1 MASKNIRIPITAIDN
16 TKAAFKSVTGGLK
29 SIGGAAAGA
38 TKGIA
43 AVGIAAT
50 AAAGALALIVNKSF
64 DAVDALGK
72 TSTQTGIATDTLQ
85 AFHLAARE
93 SGTTVEGANTA
104 LIKFARS
111 VGDASRG
118 LKTQADIFK
127 DLGVEL
133 KDTEGNMKSF
143 DTLLEETAIGVSN
156 MADQTTRAA
165 ALAGLFGRQGVVLT
179 GAIKDL
185 SNRGLKDFITRAKEL
200 GIVLSEKVIR
210 RTEQFND
217 AVGVIK
223 MQLGSFVNNIT
234 TSFLPVFEQ
243 MQTVIAKTIQSM
255 IDSAGGMDVLGMN
268 IANSIIDASASAI
281 VAIGEMQFA
290 FSDFLANLEII
301 LPKASISYGNFIA
314 DILKKTP
321 GLGHVFG
328 SLADIMLQV
337 KDAELELAKAE
348 KNVASTDFLTRT
360 QNAAEKLR
368 GMKVTLEDLRDNALG
383 LQDDLG
389 KNGLGGSF
397 VDALSPLEKFDDQLG
412 KEGLARTMETTAVGA
427 MKKFED
433 SIVDGLR
440 NGKLSFAD
448 FADYV
453 VEQLLRISIQQ
464 MILKPLIGSFGSA
477 FGSFGDLFSADGGG
491 YTGMGARAGG
501 VDGKG
506 GFPAILH
513 PNETIVDHNKGQGM
527 NSGANITF
535 NIQANDA
542 AGFDQLL
549 NSRKQMITAM
559 INNAMNNR
567 GKMGVV

>member
-1 MASKNIRIPITAIDN
+1 MANKKVKIELTAVN
-16 TKAAFKSVTGGLK
+16 KTKAAFGAVTGSLKSVG
-29 SIGGAAAGA
+29 SAAASA
-38 TKGIA
+38 TKGVA

-111 VGDASRG
+111 IGDASRG

-133 KDTEGNMKSF
+133 KDNNGNLKDF
-143 DTLLEETAIGVSN
+143 DTLLAETAVGISN
-156 MADQTTRAA
+156 MADQSTRAA

-179 GAIKDL
+179 GAIRDL
-185 SNRGLKDFITRAKEL
+185 SQRGLQDFISRAKEL

-234 TSFLPVFEQ
+234 TSFLPVFEA
-243 MQTVIAKTIQSM
+243 MQETISKKIKQ
-255 IDSAGGMDVLGMN
+255 IVDDAGGMDALGLK
-268 IANSIIDASASAI
+268 IANGIIEGVASGIEALGDLGDNIFKVFNDIRIKVKETEIAFLEFQKSILSVMPGKFADELGDIELKLIHNDVALKDLNKNTTNFGEQAEVVANKVRGYKLTIDDLTDGTKAATDA
-281 VAIGEMQFA
+281 VAET
-290 FSDFLANLEII
+290 
-301 LPKASISYGNFIA
+301 GN
-314 DILKKTP
+314 
-321 GLGHVFG
+321 VFTDLLSPIDKYAQ
-328 SLADIMLQV
+328 SLADV
-337 KDAELELAKAE
+337 NLAIENAT
-348 KNVASTDFLTRT
+348 VAS
-360 QNAAEKLR
+360 
-368 GMKVTLEDLRDNALG
+368 
-383 LQDDLG
+383 
-389 KNGLGGSF
+389 
-397 VDALSPLEKFDDQLG
+397 
-412 KEGLARTMETTAVGA
+412 
-427 MKKFED
+427 MKKMEDTILDGIKTGKLAFED
-433 SIVDGLR
+433 FA
-440 NGKLSFAD
+440 SF
-448 FADYV
+448 V
-453 VEQLLRISIQQ
+453 VEQLLRIAIQQ
-464 MILKPLIGSFGSA
+464 MIIAPITGGFQNFLDSF
-477 FGSFGDLFSADGGG
+477 DGGG
-491 YTGMGARAGG
+491 YTGMGSRSGG

-513 PNETIVDHNKGQGM
+513 PNETVIDHTKGQGM
-527 NSGANITF
+527 SSGATVNF
-535 NIQANDA
+535 NISTVDA

-549 NSRKQMITAM
+549 TSRKGLITSI
-559 INNAMNNR
+559 INNAMNNQ

>member
-1 MASKNIRIPITAIDN
+1 MANKKVKIELTAVDT
-16 TKAAFKSVTGGLK
+16 TKAAFDKLGGRLK

-38 TKGIA
+38 SKGIL

-143 DTLLEETAIGVSN
+143 DTLLVETAKGVSN

-185 SNRGLKDFITRAKEL
+185 SNRGLKDFVTRAKEL

-217 AVGVIK
+217 AIGVIK

-234 TSFLPVFEQ
+234 TSFLPVFEN
-243 MQTVIAKTIQSM
+243 MQKVISEKIKK
-255 IDSAGGMDVLGMN
+255 IIKEAGGMD
-268 IANSIIDASASAI
+268 
-281 VAIGEMQFA
+281 
-290 FSDFLANLEII
+290 
-301 LPKASISYGNFIA
+301 
-314 DILKKTP
+314 
-321 GLGHVFG
+321 
-328 SLADIMLQV
+328 
-337 KDAELELAKAE
+337 
-348 KNVASTDFLTRT
+348 
-360 QNAAEKLR
+360 
-368 GMKVTLEDLRDNALG
+368 ALG
-383 LQDDLG
+383 LKIANGIIDGVAGGIQALGDLGDNIFTVFTDLRIKLKETEIQFLEFQKALLSIMPRKFADELHHLELLLIHNDVALKDLNKETSDFGEQAEVVANKVRGYKLGIDDLRG
-389 KNGLGGSF
+389 GTDAAGDSTNKLGDSF
-397 VDALSPLEKFDDQLG
+397 VDALSPLEKFNDLLG
-412 KEGLARTMETTAVGA
+412 KDGLSTTLETTAVGA

-433 SIVDGLR
+433 AIVDGLK
-440 NGKLSFAD
+440 NGKLSFED
-448 FADYV
+448 FANYV

-464 MILKPLIGSFGSA
+464 MILKPLVGSFGSA

-491 YTGMGARAGG
+491 YTGMGSRSGG

-513 PNETIVDHNKGQGM
+513 PNETVIDHTKGQSAGGD
-527 NSGANITF
+527 STVTF
-535 NIQANDA
+535 NIQTVDA
-542 AGFDQLL
+542 GGFDQLL
-549 NSRKQMITAM
+549 NSRKGMITAM
-559 INNAMNNR
+559 INNAMNSR
-567 GKMGVV
+567 GKMGVI

>member
-1 MASKNIRIPITAIDN
+1 MANKKVKIELTAIN
-16 TKAAFKSVTGGLK
+16 KTKAAFGAVTGGLK
-29 SIGGAAAGA
+29 TIGGAAAGA

-234 TSFLPVFEQ
+234 TSFLPVFEK
-243 MQTVIAKTIQSM
+243 MQETISAKIKTIVA
-255 IDSAGGMDVLGMN
+255 DAGGMD
-268 IANSIIDASASAI
+268 
-281 VAIGEMQFA
+281 
-290 FSDFLANLEII
+290 
-301 LPKASISYGNFIA
+301 
-314 DILKKTP
+314 
-321 GLGHVFG
+321 
-328 SLADIMLQV
+328 
-337 KDAELELAKAE
+337 
-348 KNVASTDFLTRT
+348 
-360 QNAAEKLR
+360 
-368 GMKVTLEDLRDNALG
+368 ALG
-383 LQDDLG
+383 LKIANGIIVGVAGGIQALGDLGDNLFRVFTDIRIKLKETEIQFLEFQKALMSIMPRKFADELGDLELMLLHNDVALKDLNKETSDFGEQAEVVANKVRGYKLSIDDLRGSTDKAGDSSNLLG
-389 KNGLGGSF
+389 KSF

-513 PNETIVDHNKGQGM
+513 PNETVVDHTKGQGM

>member
-1 MASKNIRIPITAIDN
+1 MANKKVKIELTAVN
-16 TKAAFKSVTGGLK
+16 KTKAAFTSVTGGLK

-133 KDTEGNMKSF
+133 KDTNGNMKSF
-143 DTLLEETAIGVSN
+143 DTLLVETAKGVSN

-234 TSFLPVFEQ
+234 TSFLPVFEK

-255 IDSAGGMDVLGMN
+255 IDNAGGMDVLGMN

-290 FSDFLANLEII
+290 FSDFLANLQII

-360 QNAAEKLR
+360 QAAAEKLR

-389 KNGLGGSF
+389 ENGLGKTF
-397 VDALSPLEKFDDQLG
+397 TDLLSPTEKFMDQL
-412 KEGLARTMETTAVGA
+412 KDVNTSIENAAVA
-427 MKKFED
+427 SMKKFED
-433 SIVDGLR
+433 TIVNGLK
-440 NGKLSFAD
+440 NGKFAFED
-448 FADYV
+448 FASFV
-453 VEQLLRISIQQ
+453 VEQLLRIAIQQ
-464 MILKPLIGSFGSA
+464 MIIAPMAKAMFGSIPT
-477 FGSFGDLFSADGGG
+477 FDGGG
-491 YTGMGARAGG
+491 YTGMGSRAGG

-506 GFPAILH
+506 GFPAVLH
-513 PNETIVDHNKGQGM
+513 PNETVVDHTKGQGM

-542 AGFDQLL
+542 SGFDELL

-559 INNAMNNR
+559 INNAMNSR

>member
-1 MASKNIRIPITAIDN
+1 MANKKVKIQLTAVDT
-16 TKAAFKSVTGGLK
+16 TKAAFDKLGGRLK

-50 AAAGALALIVNKSF
+50 AAAGALALIVSKSF

-185 SNRGLKDFITRAKEL
+185 SNRGLKDFITRAKDL

-217 AVGVIK
+217 AIGVIK

-234 TSFLPVFEQ
+234 TSFLPVFEN
-243 MQTVIAKTIQSM
+243 MQKVISEKIKKIVDEA
-255 IDSAGGMDVLGMN
+255 DGMD
-268 IANSIIDASASAI
+268 
-281 VAIGEMQFA
+281 
-290 FSDFLANLEII
+290 
-301 LPKASISYGNFIA
+301 
-314 DILKKTP
+314 
-321 GLGHVFG
+321 
-328 SLADIMLQV
+328 
-337 KDAELELAKAE
+337 
-348 KNVASTDFLTRT
+348 
-360 QNAAEKLR
+360 
-368 GMKVTLEDLRDNALG
+368 ALG
-383 LQDDLG
+383 LKIANGIIEGVAGGIQALGDFGDNIFRVFTDIRIKLKETEIQFLEFQKALMSIMPRKFADELGDLELMLLHNDVALKDLNKETSNFGEQAEVVANKVRGYKLSIDDLRG
-389 KNGLGGSF
+389 GTDEAGDSTKKLGDSF
-397 VDALSPLEKFDDQLG
+397 VDALSPLAKFQDQIG
-412 KEGLARTMETTAVGA
+412 KEGLARTLETTAVGA

-433 SIVDGLR
+433 SIIDGLR

-506 GFPAILH
+506 GFPAVLH
-513 PNETIVDHNKGQGM
+513 PNETVVDHNKGQGM

>member
-1 MASKNIRIPITAIDN
+1 MANKKVKIELTAVN
-16 TKAAFKSVTGGLK
+16 KTKAAFGAVTGSLKSVG
-29 SIGGAAAGA
+29 SAAASA
-38 TKGIA
+38 TKGVA

-111 VGDASRG
+111 IGDASRG

-133 KDTEGNMKSF
+133 KDNNGNLKDF
-143 DTLLEETAIGVSN
+143 DTLLAETAVGISN
-156 MADQTTRAA
+156 MADQSTRAA

-179 GAIKDL
+179 GAIRDL
-185 SNRGLKDFITRAKEL
+185 SEKGLAKFIQRAESL

-217 AVGVIK
+217 AVGVVK

-234 TSFLPVFEQ
+234 TAFLPVFET
-243 MQTVIAKTIQSM
+243 MQIAIADAIQSM
-255 IDSAGGMDVLGMN
+255 IDGAGGMDKLGMN

-290 FSDFLANLEII
+290 FADFLANLEII
-301 LPKASISYGNFIA
+301 LPKAQISYGNFVA

-321 GLGHVFG
+321 GLGNVFG
-328 SLADIMLQV
+328 SLADIMLQI
-337 KDAELELAKAE
+337 KDAELDLAKAE
-348 KNVASTDFLTRT
+348 KNVASSEFVERT
-360 QNAAEKLR
+360 KAAAEKLR
-368 GMKVTLEDLRDNALG
+368 GMKITL
-383 LQDDLG
+383 DDIKDGSDAAGDSANKAG
-389 KNGLGGSF
+389 KNF
-397 VDALSPLEKFDDQLG
+397 VDLLSPLEKFKDSLG
-412 KEGLARTMETTAVGA
+412 KEGLTKTLETTAVGA

-453 VEQLLRISIQQ
+453 VEQLARIAIQQ
-464 MILKPLIGSFGSA
+464 MILKPLTNMFGSA

-513 PNETIVDHNKGQGM
+513 PNETVIDHTKGQGM
-527 NSGANITF
+527 SSGATVNF
-535 NIQANDA
+535 NISTVDA

-549 NSRKQMITAM
+549 ASRKGLITSI
-559 INNAMNNR
+559 INNAMNNQ

>member
-1 MASKNIRIPITAIDN
+1 MANKKVKIELTAVN
-16 TKAAFKSVTGGLK
+16 KTKAAFTSVTGGLK

-133 KDTEGNMKSF
+133 KDTNGNMKSF
-143 DTLLEETAIGVSN
+143 DTLLVETAKGVSN

-290 FSDFLANLEII
+290 FSNFLANLEII

-389 KNGLGGSF
+389 ENGLGKTF
-397 VDALSPLEKFDDQLG
+397 TDLLSPTEKFMDQL
-412 KEGLARTMETTAVGA
+412 KDVNTSIENAAVA
-427 MKKFED
+427 SMKKFED
-433 SIVDGLR
+433 TIVDGLKT
-440 NGKLSFAD
+440 GKFAFED
-448 FADYV
+448 FATFV
-453 VEQLLRISIQQ
+453 VEQLLRIAIQQ
-464 MILKPLIGSFGSA
+464 MIIAPMAKAMFGMIPE
-477 FGSFGDLFSADGGG
+477 FDGGG
-491 YTGMGARAGG
+491 FTGMGSRAGG

-513 PNETIVDHNKGQGM
+513 PNETVVDHTKGQAMG
-527 NSGANITF
+527 GASTVNF
-535 NIQANDA
+535 NISTVDA
-542 AGFDQLL
+542 TGFDQLL
-549 NSRKQMITAM
+549 SSRKGLITSI
-559 INNAMNNR
+559 INNAMNNQ

>member
-50 AAAGALALIVNKSF
+50 AAAGALALIVSKSF

-143 DTLLEETAIGVSN
+143 DKLLEETAIGVSN

-217 AVGVIK
+217 AIGVIK

-234 TSFLPVFEQ
+234 TSFLPVFEK
-243 MQTVIAKTIQSM
+243 MQETISAKIKK
-255 IDSAGGMDVLGMN
+255 IVDEAGGMD
-268 IANSIIDASASAI
+268 
-281 VAIGEMQFA
+281 
-290 FSDFLANLEII
+290 
-301 LPKASISYGNFIA
+301 
-314 DILKKTP
+314 
-321 GLGHVFG
+321 
-328 SLADIMLQV
+328 
-337 KDAELELAKAE
+337 
-348 KNVASTDFLTRT
+348 
-360 QNAAEKLR
+360 
-368 GMKVTLEDLRDNALG
+368 ALG
-383 LQDDLG
+383 LKIANGIIEGVAGGIQALGDFGDNIFRVFTDIRIKLKETEIQFLEFQKALMSIMPRKFADELGDLELMLLHNDVALKDLNKETSNFGEQAEVVANKVRGYKLSIDDLRG
-389 KNGLGGSF
+389 GTDAAGDSTKKLGNSF
-397 VDALSPLEKFDDQLG
+397 VDALSPLEKFQDQIG
-412 KEGLARTMETTAVGA
+412 KEGLATTLETTAVGA

-433 SIVDGLR
+433 SIVNGLR

-491 YTGMGARAGG
+491 YTGMGSRAGG

-506 GFPAILH
+506 GFPAVLH
-513 PNETIVDHNKGQGM
+513 PNETVVDHTKGQSTGG
-527 NSGANITF
+527 GANITF

>member
-1 MASKNIRIPITAIDN
+1 MANKKVKIQLTAVDT
-16 TKAAFKSVTGGLK
+16 TKAAFDKLGGRLK

-50 AAAGALALIVNKSF
+50 AAAGALALIVSKSF

-185 SNRGLKDFITRAKEL
+185 SNRGLKDFITRAKDL

-217 AVGVIK
+217 AIGVIK

-234 TSFLPVFEQ
+234 TSFLPVFEN
-243 MQTVIAKTIQSM
+243 MQKVISEKIKKIVDEA
-255 IDSAGGMDVLGMN
+255 DGMD
-268 IANSIIDASASAI
+268 
-281 VAIGEMQFA
+281 
-290 FSDFLANLEII
+290 
-301 LPKASISYGNFIA
+301 
-314 DILKKTP
+314 
-321 GLGHVFG
+321 
-328 SLADIMLQV
+328 
-337 KDAELELAKAE
+337 
-348 KNVASTDFLTRT
+348 
-360 QNAAEKLR
+360 
-368 GMKVTLEDLRDNALG
+368 ALG
-383 LQDDLG
+383 LKIANGIIEGVAGGIQALG
-389 KNGLGGSF
+389 
-397 VDALSPLEKFDDQLG
+397 D
-412 KEGLARTMETTAVGA
+412 
-427 MKKFED
+427 
-433 SIVDGLR
+433 
-440 NGKLSFAD
+440 
-448 FADYV
+448 
-453 VEQLLRISIQQ
+453 
-464 MILKPLIGSFGSA
+464 
-477 FGSFGDLFSADGGG
+477 FGD
-491 YTGMGARAGG
+491 
-501 VDGKG
+501 
-506 GFPAILH
+506 
-513 PNETIVDHNKGQGM
+513 
-527 NSGANITF
+527 NIF
-535 NIQANDA
+535 RVFKI
-542 AGFDQLL
+542 
-549 NSRKQMITAM
+549 
-559 INNAMNNR
+559 
-567 GKMGVV
+567 

>member
-1 MASKNIRIPITAIDN
+1 MANKKVKIQLTAVDT
-16 TKAAFKSVTGGLK
+16 TKAAFDKLGGRLK

-50 AAAGALALIVNKSF
+50 AAAGALALIVSKSF

-185 SNRGLKDFITRAKEL
+185 SNRGLKDFITRAKDL

-217 AVGVIK
+217 AIGVIK

-234 TSFLPVFEQ
+234 TSFLPVFEN
-243 MQTVIAKTIQSM
+243 MQKVISEKIKKIVDEA
-255 IDSAGGMDVLGMN
+255 DGMD
-268 IANSIIDASASAI
+268 
-281 VAIGEMQFA
+281 
-290 FSDFLANLEII
+290 
-301 LPKASISYGNFIA
+301 
-314 DILKKTP
+314 
-321 GLGHVFG
+321 
-328 SLADIMLQV
+328 
-337 KDAELELAKAE
+337 
-348 KNVASTDFLTRT
+348 
-360 QNAAEKLR
+360 
-368 GMKVTLEDLRDNALG
+368 ALG
-383 LQDDLG
+383 LKIANGIIEGVAGGIQALGDFGDNIFRVFTDIRIKLKETEIQFLEFQKALMSIMPRKFADELGDLELMLLHNDVALKDLNKETSNFGEQAEVVANKVRGYKLSIDDLRG
-389 KNGLGGSF
+389 GTDEAGDSTKKLGDSF
-397 VDALSPLEKFDDQLG
+397 VDALSPLAKFQDQIG
-412 KEGLARTMETTAVGA
+412 KEGLARTLETTAVGA

-433 SIVDGLR
+433 SIIDGLR

-506 GFPAILH
+506 GFPAVLH
-513 PNETIVDHNKGQGM
+513 PNETVVDHNKGQGI